1 MGPGSQTGLPNMQTL
16 PRGGGWTALPGI
28 STKASSDRESSQWTG
43 LWAVRRNGQ
52 THNYTFILAY
62 GSAGRSGTWKECDWK
77 PDHKEVWRRGMQT
90 ANSEWE
96 KNVN

>member
-1 MGPGSQTGLPNMQTL
+1 M
-16 PRGGGWTALPGI
+16 
-28 STKASSDRESSQWTG
+28 
-43 LWAVRRNGQ
+43 RRNGQ